1 MDLYRPSLPSVVG
14 NEGVGRVLAI
24 GRGVDHLN
32 VGDHVLVPLY
42 VVAYLVGPEIANT
55 RKEPRL
61 VVDK

>member
-1 MDLYRPSLPSVVG
+1 MDLYRPSLPRVVG

-32 VGDHVLVPLY
+32 VGDVLVPLY